1 MLLTA
6 RCVAEVLVG
15 TLAIGVPV
23 RWAVGRCR
31 PLDERAWVEAPFVGI
46 AAVVLP
52 LQTLVY
58 CHVPVQ
64 YSAPVL
70 WAVAAVLWAGLC
82 WKRQLGVSLRQLPRG
97 LFATCLVLYLVHGLG
112 LFLHGARHYVARGW
126 TDVFNYTTMAEFLA
140 HHDVHMPAREIG
152 HRPYLWK
159 GVELAYDRIG
169 QSILHAFHAVSSGG
183 TTRVTFEPT
192 ILLFPPLLLL
202 AVYALARRWRLPAGH
217 AFLCGLAAAL
227 LPGMTL
233 LHLEGFLSH
242 CLALPLLLVSLLALD
257 VYQRTR
263 DWGSAAL
270 AALLL
275 AATANV
281 YTEFLPILVGAPLL
295 FLAGARPRGWGLV
308 GTYLLLALAPF
319 LLNPLFVPHLRH
331 IIDRVDNRF
340 LQGVYPWALEVEGI
354 ERIWFGDVV
363 GAAPAWLHPV
373 LRPAALG
380 LLVLGVYGLIR
391 GGLRC
396 LTEPEEPGAE
406 GAPSRG
412 LALSLLG
419 LLGLPFIMLARDAQ
433 HPYQVYKLVLTASPL
448 FVLGLGLLAHRAG
461 AALPAAAARLGRFV
475 PLPLLGGI
483 AAAGLAATVL
493 MVLGVTD
500 ARAPERFRGRLLAD
514 PAVRDLTDYL
524 ERLHGRDIAYHQ
536 TDGVTSTGFYLN
548 SWIAYHARHNRLW
561 LANPFF
567 NDGDDLSAIPE
578 LRAITDLGTLPPDA
592 LFLTRRRTVFLQPPG
607 GFGRQRT
614 LWQNRSYVLWS
625 PRTADLAMIAHIT
638 NPYDL
643 EPRDGT
649 FFWMGRGLTRVDV
662 LAARAGTVRLS
673 ARFHPGPSL
682 PGASTR
688 TLRVHA
694 DAGPDRDVVVGE
706 GPDGFPV
713 PVRAGVNHILL
724 QVIEQPTLTCLPN
737 GDRRSLLLGVRD
749 LAVALEPEPAAEGDS
764 EPAGAPPG
772 SPR

>member
-1 MLLTA
+1 MLVTA

-15 TLAIGVPV
+15 TLAVGVPV
-23 RWAVGRCR
+23 RWAIGRCR
-31 PLDERAWVEAPFVGI
+31 PLEERAWVEAPFVGI
-46 AAVVLP
+46 AAVVVP
-52 LQTLVY
+52 LQALVY
-58 CHVPVQ
+58 CHVPVR

-82 WKRQLGVSLRQLPRG
+82 WRGHLGASLRQLPRG
-97 LFATCLVLYLVHGLG
+97 LFATCLALYLVHGLG
-112 LFLHGARHYVARGW
+112 LLLTGARHYVARGW
-126 TDVFNYTTMAEFLA
+126 TDVFNYTVMAEFLA
-140 HHDVHMPAREIG
+140 RHDVHMPLREIG

-169 QSILHAFHAVSSGG
+169 QSVLHAFHAVSSGG

-202 AVYALARRWRLPAGH
+202 AVYALARRWRLLPGR

-242 CLALPLLLVSLLALD
+242 CLALPLLLASLLALD
-257 VYQRTR
+257 EHQRRR
-263 DWGSAAL
+263 DWASAVL

-281 YTEFLPILVGAPLL
+281 YTEFLPVIVGAPLL
-295 FLAGARPRGWGLV
+295 FLATARQRGWGLAL
-308 GTYLLLALAPF
+308 TCLLLALSPF
-319 LLNPLFVPHLRH
+319 LLNPLFVPHLMH
-331 IIDRVDNRF
+331 IVDRMDMRF
-340 LQGVYPWALEVEGI
+340 LEGVYAWALEVEGI

-380 LLVLGVYGLIR
+380 LLVLGGYGLVQA
-391 GGLRC
+391 GMRC
-396 LTEPEEPGAE
+396 LTDLEEPGAE
-406 GAPSRG
+406 PAPSRG

-419 LLGLPFIMLARDAQ
+419 LLALPFLVLARDAQ

-448 FVLGLGLLAHRAG
+448 FVLGLGLLARRAN
-461 AALPAAAARLGRFV
+461 AARLGRLV
-475 PLPLLGGI
+475 PLPLLAGV
-483 AAAGLAATVL
+483 AAAGLTATVL
-493 MVLGVTD
+493 MVLRVTD
-500 ARAPERFRGRLLAD
+500 AKSPERFRGRLLAD
-514 PAVRDLTDYL
+514 PAVRELTDYL
-524 ERLHGRDIAYHQ
+524 ERLQGRDIAYHQ

-567 NDGDDLSAIPE
+567 NDGDDLSAIPD
-578 LRAITDLGTLPPDA
+578 LRPITDLNTLPPDV
-592 LFLTRRRTVFLQPPG
+592 LFLTRRGTVFLQPQG
-607 GFGRQRT
+607 GFGAQRT

-625 PRTADLAMIAHIT
+625 ARTADLAMIANVT

-649 FFWMGRGLTRVDV
+649 FFWMGGGVTAVDV
-662 LAARAGTVRLS
+662 LATRTGTVRVS
-673 ARFHPGPSL
+673 ARFIPGPSL
-682 PGASTR
+682 PGTSTR
-688 TLRVHA
+688 TLHVHG
-694 DAGPDRDVVVGE
+694 DAGPDQDVAVGD
-706 GPDGFPV
+706 GPDGFSV

-724 QVIEQPTLTCLPN
+724 QVIEQPTLACLPN
-737 GDRRSLLLGVRD
+737 GDRRSLLLGLRD
-749 LAVALEPEPAAEGDS
+749 LAVALEPAPAAEGDS
-764 EPAGAPPG
+764 GSAGAVLG